1 MSKSTCTAK
10 QQSFSQI
17 EYEAKKKRTRRDI
30 FLARMESVVPWSR
43 LMAVVEPHYPKSGR
57 RGRPPIG
64 LERMLRMY
72 FIQQWYG
79 LADEAVEDA
88 LYDSQALRHF
98 CGIDLNVEAV
108 PDATTLMGFRH
119 LLEAHALPQALL
131 KEVNAL
137 LKERGL
143 LMSQGTLIDAT
154 LIAAPSST
162 KNKTRTRDPDMHQVK
177 KGNQW
182 HFGMKAHIGVD
193 DQSGLV
199 HTVVSTAAHES
210 DISQTVALMHG
221 EETRMGADAGYVGVL
236 KRDEVQQKLQGM
248 PHAVRWHIAKRRTPI
263 REMVEGW
270 QKDLA
275 LAHEKLKAR
284 LRAKVEHPFHV
295 IKNIFKHKK
304 TRYKGLPKN
313 AAQINVLFA
322 LSNLYMAR
330 GKLCPV

>member
-1 MSKSTCTAK
+1 MNRNTTIAT
-10 QQSFSQI
+10 QLSFSQA
-17 EYEAKKKRTRRDI
+17 EYGAKKKLTRRDL
-30 FLARMESVVPWSR
+30 FLAKMGDVVPWSR
-43 LMAVVEPHYPKSGR
+43 LIAVIEPHYPTSGK

-64 LERMLRMY
+64 IERMLRMY

-79 LADEAVEDA
+79 LADVAVEDA
-88 LYDSQALRHF
+88 IYDSQALRNF
-98 CGIDLNVEAV
+98 CGIDLSVESV

-119 LLEAHALPQALL
+119 LLETHELPQALL

-137 LKERGL
+137 LRERGL

-162 KNKTRTRDPDMHQVK
+162 KNKKHERDPAMHQTR

-182 HFGMKAHIGVD
+182 HFGMKAHIGAD

-199 HTVVSTAAHES
+199 HTVMSTAANVS
-210 DISQTVALMHG
+210 DISQTAALMHG
-221 EETRMGADAGYVGVL
+221 EETRMGADAGYVGAT
-236 KRDEVQQKLQGM
+236 KREEVQKKLQDM
-248 PHAVRWHIAKRRTPI
+248 PQEVRWHIAKRRKPI
-263 REMVEGW
+263 KEMVEGW

-275 LAHEKLKAR
+275 LAHEKLKASI
-284 LRAKVEHPFHV
+284 RAKVEHPFHIV
-295 IKNIFKHKK
+295 KNIFKHKK

-313 AAQINVLFA
+313 HAQLNVLFT

-330 GKLCPV
+330 GKLCS